1 MPIGVLSR
9 ISNSLSQGGNCVS
22 NLRGFAQSELAG
34 EPFDYIKPTRRF
46 SIDGALSS
54 ISTVGSGDWSNTIQ
68 KAYYSTD
75 SEGSA
80 AFRYSGGLVSSAI
93 TGTILFR
100 MYIQTFNDP
109 LLIPPVQT
117 VFRNG
122 TDGTDGYGIKLTYDE
137 VVPEEFE
144 WNLYFCRLQD
154 AQSIWTKLNWS
165 GPLSENTWYQFS
177 VRFNTFVDKG
187 NETTQVVCYQDGLFQ
202 VDVDMG
208 NLITTPTAGITA
220 VLEFYGRITDFA
232 LLESQLTNVQLA
244 AYGTAPYI

>member
-9 ISNSLSQGGNCVS
+9 VSNSLSQGGNCVS
-22 NLRGFAQSELAG
+22 NLRGFAQSDLAG

-46 SIDGALSS
+46 SFDGALSS
-54 ISTVGSGDWSNTIQ
+54 ISTVGAGDWANTIQ

-80 AFRYSGGLVSSAI
+80 AFRYGDFPLTQSISGTL
-93 TGTILFR
+93 LFR
-100 MYIQTFNDP
+100 MYLQTFNDP

-137 VVPEEFE
+137 VGFETFE
-144 WNLYFCRLQD
+144 WNVHFCRLQD
-154 AQSIWTKLNWS
+154 ASAAWIKLNVS
-165 GPLSENTWYQFS
+165 GPLLENTWYQFS
-177 VRFNTFVDKG
+177 VAFSTATEGKA
-187 NETTQVVCYQDGLFQ
+187 ETQIVAYQDGLAQ
-202 VDVDMG
+202 VDAFLSNPIIAPGDTEAPFWLG
-208 NLITTPTAGITA
+208 
-220 VLEFYGRITDFA
+220 FYGRLTDMTVINVP
-232 LLESQLTNVQLA
+232 LTNTQLA